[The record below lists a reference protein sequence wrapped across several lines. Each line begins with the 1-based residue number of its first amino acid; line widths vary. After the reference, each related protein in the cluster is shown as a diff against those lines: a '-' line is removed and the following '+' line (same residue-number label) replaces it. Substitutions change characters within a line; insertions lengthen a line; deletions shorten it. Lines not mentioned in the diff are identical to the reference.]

1 MKKRFALL
9 ITLLT
14 LMTLPAVAVK
24 TVSVK
29 ELGALIAD
37 MQQQNKPDSN
47 IADRLK
53 GVNLSEQLTPAVI
66 DEFRSMNL
74 GPLSLEQIRILAVES
89 ALLPPPGTE
98 LPSTVAPDV
107 DAQKGILGKTVNYIS
122 DFTHLPKLDADKT
135 TVRYQDGPDYVLASN
150 GGGTLMAQADIGQQ
164 FSPDNPYLRTLGQ
177 HTVAVEVM
185 GGVELRPA
193 KLKAGDPS
201 TQNGQISQGGPGPVL
216 GVAFEEAA
224 RGKLQ
229 FARWETVDGKPLAV
243 FSYEVP
249 KKQSHYEVNYCCFP
263 KTENTGSHLGGPS
276 GSSLTP
282 GGGGGGGGAP
292 SSYATLT
299 TFDPFHAKVGYHGEF
314 FIDPATGDVL
324 RFIMEADL
332 KRSDFVQQEDT
343 RIDYAPAAVDGKTML
358 LPQASYV
365 LTTVIPAGDSG
376 QRIASRRT
384 LFEVHYANYRQPAS

>member
-9 ITLLT
+9 IITLLT

-292 SSYATLT
+292 EQLRHADDLRSLSREGRLSRGVLHRSRDRRRAS
-299 TFDPFHAKVGYHGEF
+299 FHHGGGFEAVG
-314 FIDPATGDVL
+314 L
-324 RFIMEADL
+324 C
-332 KRSDFVQQEDT
+332 
-343 RIDYAPAAVDGKTML
+343 
-358 LPQASYV
+358 
-365 LTTVIPAGDSG
+365 PAGRHAHRLCPGRGGWQDDAAAAG
-376 QRIASRRT
+376 ELRAHHGHPCGR
-384 LFEVHYANYRQPAS
+384 LGPANREPADIV